1 MARPDPFLNSRLEN
15 LSDYKKDKIIYYGPG
30 KKDFFRVYNSK
41 VKSYVYIVAVK
52 KHNKYYFSAFYYKG
66 HWYRN
71 EARTNTYLDGKVDP
85 TLIKVYTVGKT
96 TKKKLLYSLWE
107 QNWVK
112 LY

>member
-1 MARPDPFLNSRLEN
+1 MYR
-15 LSDYKKDKIIYYGPG
+15 
-30 KKDFFRVYNSK
+30 
-41 VKSYVYIVAVK
+41 
-52 KHNKYYFSAFYYKG
+52 FSSFYWKG
-66 HWYRN
+66 NFYRN
-71 EARTNTYLDGKVDP
+71 EIRPNTYSDGKVDP